1 MAKTGQLKKN
11 AAPYMRRLV
20 EDERVHDHL
29 ADAAAGLRKAYS
41 RGKRKKGAE
50 AAEDKK
56 LYAHVR
62 AAMGSLRRAGM
73 ALQRKPPPK
82 PKRRGRKLLLA
93 GALIGGAWWV
103 AQRGS
108 DQSDDHPYADRPR
121 EPVEPAPRD
130 QTVSGT
136 PVA

>member
-1 MAKTGQLKKN
+1 MAKTAELKKN

-41 RGKRKKGAE
+41 RGKRKKGAQ
-50 AAEDKK
+50 AAEDEKV
-56 LYAHVR
+56 YAHIR
-62 AAMGSLRRAGM
+62 AAMASLRRAG
-73 ALQRKPPPK
+73 ATLQRKPPPK

-93 GALIGGAWWV
+93 AALVGGAWWL
-103 AQRGS
+103 AKRGS
-108 DQSDDHPYADRPR
+108 DRSEDRTSADRPR

-130 QTVSGT
+130 QAITGA
-136 PVA
+136 PAA

>member
-1 MAKTGQLKKN
+1 MAKTAQLKKN
-11 AAPYMRRLV
+11 AAPYMRRLM
-20 EDERVHDHL
+20 EDERVHEHL
-29 ADAAAGLRKAYS
+29 TEASTALRKAYS
-41 RGKRKKGAE
+41 RGRRKKGAK

-62 AAMGSLRRAGM
+62 AAAVSLRRAGT

-93 GALIGGAWWV
+93 GALGGGAWWLAKRRLDRSADRV
-103 AQRGS
+103 
-108 DQSDDHPYADRPR
+108 YADRPR

-130 QTVSGT
+130 QAVTGA

>member
-1 MAKTGQLKKN
+1 MAKTAELKKN
-11 AAPYMRRLV
+11 ASPYLRRLV

-41 RGKRKKGAE
+41 RGKRKKGAK

-56 LYAHVR
+56 LYGHVR
-62 AAMGSLRRAGM
+62 AAMASLRRAGM

-93 GALIGGAWWV
+93 AALGGGAWWV
-103 AQRGS
+103 AKRGS
-108 DQSDDHPYADRPR
+108 DRSEDRTYADRPR

-130 QTVSGT
+130 QA
-136 PVA
+136 VAGAPTA

>member
-1 MAKTGQLKKN
+1 MAKTAQLRKN
-11 AAPYMRRLV
+11 VAPYMRRLM
-20 EDERVHDHL
+20 EDERVHEHL
-29 ADAAAGLRKAYS
+29 TEASAALRKAYS
-41 RGKRKKGAE
+41 RGRRKKGAK

-62 AAMGSLRRAGM
+62 AAAVSLRRAGT

-93 GALIGGAWWV
+93 GALGGGAWWL
-103 AQRGS
+103 AKRRS
-108 DQSDDHPYADRPR
+108 DRAADRVYADRPR

-130 QTVSGT
+130 QAVTGA